1 MNDSFQLAILKAI
14 TDHLQGITAA
24 NGYDFDL
31 SSAVFRGRA
40 LYGEESPDDMVSIL
54 EHLQGDI
61 TTDTAGEENVESTQT
76 WVLLVQGKT
85 KNDPLNPTDRV
96 YQLKASVEHRL
107 ARTILKNAYG
117 DPEYPDE
124 FYFGL
129 KSLKVIT
136 GLTIGPGVVSP
147 PREGVSERAFFY
159 LPIGVGLALNISNPF
174 VP

>member
-1 MNDSFQLAILKAI
+1 MNDSIQLAILKAI
-14 TDHLQGITAA
+14 TAHLEGITAL

-31 SSAVFRGRA
+31 SAAVYRGRLLLGDEA
-40 LYGEESPDDMVSIL
+40 ADDLVVIN

-61 TTDTAGEENVESTQT
+61 TTDVAGEENIESTQT

-85 KNDPLNPTDRV
+85 KNDPVNPTDRV

-107 ARTILKNAYG
+107 ARAIKRNHYG
-117 DPEYPDE
+117 NPEFPSEY
-124 FYFGL
+124 YFGL
-129 KSLKVIT
+129 KDLKAIT

-147 PREGVSERAFFY
+147 PREGISERAFFY
-159 LPIGVGLALNISNPF
+159 LPIGVGLALDISNPF